1 MMFDL
6 LAARH
11 EAGHGVVGAFLGM
24 RHSLI
29 VRKDGS
35 GQANWD
41 PGAVDALHPFD
52 RAVLALS
59 GNVAECMAI
68 DGNLKR
74 AVQDTLDKD
83 SYDAVMLRLALS
95 ELAPEEWKYG
105 RHGPAVEAAK
115 TAQTIIRENRAEFER
130 LTAELQEDGIGQV
143 RMGQRTPA
151 SRPAA
156 RGVDYSSNLAAARA
170 LLAGGQVAGVS
181 ELRNL
186 ASKAASENPKL
197 AQLLEATIARREGRE
212 VKRVTEFSIGGPA
225 KVILQGEVR

>member
-29 VRKDGS
+29 VREDGS

-151 SRPAA
+151 SRSPV
-156 RGVDYSSNLAAARA
+156 RGVDYSSNLAAPS
-170 LLAGGQVAGVS
+170 GGQVAGVA

-186 ASKAASENPKL
+186 ASKAASDGNAKL
-197 AQLLEATIARREGRE
+197 AKLMEQTLARREGRSVE
-212 VKRVTEFSIGGPA
+212 PIIEHGYGGQ
-225 KVILQGEVR
+225 LMVR